1 MEQREKLTEYI
12 SRDTFRDVHNISI
25 APHVLMMTATPIP
38 RTLSMALYGNQDIS
52 IIREYPAER
61 KKILTKIV
69 TEHHLHEAYAWI
81 DNQINA

>member
-1 MEQREKLTEYI
+1 
-12 SRDTFRDVHNISI
+12 
-25 APHVLMMTATPIP
+25 MMTATPIP

-69 TEHHLHEAYAWI
+69 TEQHVSEAYTWI
-81 DNQINA
+81 DSQISA